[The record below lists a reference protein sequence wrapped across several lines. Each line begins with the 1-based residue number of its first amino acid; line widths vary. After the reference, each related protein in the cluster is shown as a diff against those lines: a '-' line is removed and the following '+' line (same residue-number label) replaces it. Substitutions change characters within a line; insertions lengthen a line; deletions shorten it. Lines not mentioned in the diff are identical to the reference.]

1 MMAIINKAKADVVE
15 GGVRFQPYQAA
26 ELDFGFR
33 VKDAKEALI
42 SLLDW
47 KKSAEARHVSG
58 VPCMEAQRGHGGNL

>member
-1 MMAIINKAKADVVE
+1 MMVIINKAKADVVE

-47 KKSAEARHVSG
+47 K
-58 VPCMEAQRGHGGNL
+58 NLPRPGMCQVCPV

>member
-1 MMAIINKAKADVVE
+1 MMVIINKAKADVVE

-42 SLLDW
+42 SLLD
-47 KKSAEARHVSG
+47 
-58 VPCMEAQRGHGGNL
+58 